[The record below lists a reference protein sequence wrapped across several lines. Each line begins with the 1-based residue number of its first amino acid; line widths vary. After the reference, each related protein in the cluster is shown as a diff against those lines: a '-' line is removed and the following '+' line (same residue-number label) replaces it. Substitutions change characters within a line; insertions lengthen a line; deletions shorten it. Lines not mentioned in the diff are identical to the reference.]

1 MAAFDRIISGVE
13 GMDLALDSIRLGDN
27 VVFQVTELSEYFF
40 FARAFSRQ
48 AIADGRNLIY
58 IRFAQ
63 HEPVLEP
70 QEGLKIC
77 KFDPDLGFEAFAVAI
92 HERIAQEGRDAFYV
106 FDSLSELQ
114 AAWYTDLMMGNFFRV
129 TCPFL
134 FILDT
139 VAFFPLIRGRHSF
152 DAAARIRDTTQLF
165 LDVYSDKDEIY
176 LHPLKVWNRYSATM
190 FLPHVRSAKAPSFV
204 TVTDGPGMSRYYRLR
219 QEMEQTLQDLSTD
232 SHDRFFA
239 MAKLQYAAGSFSEQT
254 ENMIL
259 ESTMTKDAKMRS
271 LIRRYFSPTD
281 YFSLRDRMI
290 GSGAIGGKA
299 CGMLLAR
306 KIMEK
311 ELPEYAC
318 QYEAH
323 DSWYVGSDVFYTY
336 IVANDCWD
344 LRIAQRS
351 EDGYFEAAGALKD
364 SLLAGK
370 FPSNLRDQF
379 RKMLDYFG
387 QNPIIVR
394 SSSFLEDGFGNA
406 FAGKYESVFCANR
419 GTPEERLDAF
429 EHAVRT
435 VYASTMDVSAL
446 QYRRQRGL
454 DKVDEQMA
462 VLVQRVSGSYYGN
475 LYMPCAAGVGYSYS
489 TYKWLKDMRPD
500 AGMLRL
506 VMGLGTKAVDRTQND
521 YPRLVNLDRPAVTSA
536 KNVAEKHRFSQHHV
550 DVLDLEKNALC
561 EKELDEVLPVMP
573 LWYKKQVLEHD
584 REAERYLRESGRYR
598 DIWFVSCQK
607 LLENDLFTGMMQKM
621 LKTLQSVYE
630 NPVDIEYTVNL
641 NEAGDFVVN
650 LLQCRPLYV
659 GQEGG
664 NVKVPDLL
672 PQDCFFD
679 IRDSSMGRSVYRSL
693 DVLIQVDPIGYYNYD
708 YAKKYNVAAAIGE
721 INRYYQKQT
730 EPGSASVR
738 KNILLTVPGRIGTS
752 SPELGVPVAFADI
765 SGFCGICEVSETRAG
780 YMPELSFGSHMFQD
794 LVEAD
799 IFYGAIFGNEKTI
812 CFDPEFAAALPELF
826 LQICPKREVL
836 SGMIRVY
843 DLTGQ
848 NIGLWVDAPHNR
860 AVCGRAK

>member
-1 MAAFDRIISGVE
+1 
-13 GMDLALDSIRLGDN
+13 
-27 VVFQVTELSEYFF
+27 
-40 FARAFSRQ
+40 
-48 AIADGRNLIY
+48 
-58 IRFAQ
+58 
-63 HEPVLEP
+63 
-70 QEGLKIC
+70 
-77 KFDPDLGFEAFAVAI
+77 
-92 HERIAQEGRDAFYV
+92 
-106 FDSLSELQ
+106 
-114 AAWYTDLMMGNFFRV
+114 
-129 TCPFL
+129 
-134 FILDT
+134 
-139 VAFFPLIRGRHSF
+139 
-152 DAAARIRDTTQLF
+152 
-165 LDVYSDKDEIY
+165 
-176 LHPLKVWNRYSATM
+176 
-190 FLPHVRSAKAPSFV
+190 
-204 TVTDGPGMSRYYRLR
+204 
-219 QEMEQTLQDLSTD
+219 
-232 SHDRFFA
+232 
-239 MAKLQYAAGSFSEQT
+239 
-254 ENMIL
+254 
-259 ESTMTKDAKMRS
+259 
-271 LIRRYFSPTD
+271 
-281 YFSLRDRMI
+281 MI

-306 KIMEK
+306 KIVEK
-311 ELPEYAC
+311 ELPEYVC

-351 EDGYFEAAGALKD
+351 QEGYFDAAGALKD
-364 SLLAGK
+364 GLLAGE
-370 FPSNLRDQF
+370 FPSNIRDQF

-419 GTPEERLDAF
+419 GTLEERLDAF
-429 EHAVRT
+429 EDAVRT
-435 VYASTMDVSAL
+435 VYASTMDASAL

-462 VLVQRVSGSYYGN
+462 VLVQRVSGSCYGS

-561 EKELDEVLPVMP
+561 EKDLDEVLPVMP
-573 LWYKKQVLEHD
+573 LWYKKQMLEHD

-598 DIWFVSCQK
+598 DVWFVSCQK
-607 LLENDLFTGMMQKM
+607 LLENDLFTGMMQNM
-621 LKTLQSVYE
+621 LKTLQNVYE

-664 NVKVPDLL
+664 NIKAPDL
-672 PQDCFFD
+672 PSQNCFFD
-679 IRDSSMGRSVYRSL
+679 IRDSSMGRSVYRPL
-693 DVLIQVDPIGYYNYD
+693 DVLIQVDSIGYYNYD
-708 YAKKYNVAAAIGE
+708 YAKKYDVAAAIGE
-721 INRYYQKQT
+721 INHYYQKHAGIEGT
-730 EPGSASVR
+730 GTCAG

-752 SPELGVPVAFADI
+752 SPELGVPVSFADM
-765 SGFCGICEVSETRAG
+765 SGFCGICEVSESRAG

-799 IFYGAIFGNEKTI
+799 IFYGAIYGNEKTL
-812 CFDPEFAAALPELF
+812 CFNPEFAAHLPELF
-826 LQICPKREVL
+826 SRICPKREVL
-836 SGMIRVY
+836 AGMIRVY

-860 AVCGRAK
+860 AVCGTCGLRHLQSGRCPAIMEVQDCNSHAIRATGWRKRNEGRIDDDDGRLSALPQSGPDAGQA